1 MAGGRATGLTAQRR
15 SALGGISAYHRRV
28 VTEAARPDEQRS
40 RAGQGDDAPVAP
52 SRGRRWWIAYIPLLL
67 ALGAIAALLVY
78 ADPRK
83 IGIAFQRFNLVYIPI
98 VVALAV
104 GFYLVQGVRWWT
116 LNRALGIKF
125 PLLDTVFLTETG
137 QATALLPLG
146 ELTRALLVS
155 KAAAVN
161 LGAVV
166 ATETVQELLF
176 VFMLFALAL
185 PKALGLHLVAIAVVV
200 PMVFVVAIVAIL
212 TVERLYASVCRIIG
226 RVPFLKRLRPIVDEL
241 HRDTGVLFRH
251 ADTYRYLPLSAAQA
265 VMAVSLLWAIAQA
278 VDPGKLSWASAGFVY
293 AVTQGAAWLSFSP
306 GGLGAVEA
314 STAGL
319 LVLLG
324 VSFDIAT
331 AISVMQR
338 LADKGLNTVIGWV
351 CYLFARR
358 RYNLTGASLF
368 RFEMPRADESVLEA
382 NAT

>member
-1 MAGGRATGLTAQRR
+1 
-15 SALGGISAYHRRV
+15 V
-28 VTEAARPDEQRS
+28 VTEAARTDEQRA
-40 RAGQGDDAPVAP
+40 RAGHGGKP
-52 SRGRRWWIAYIPLLL
+52 RRKRRRWLGYLPILF
-67 ALGAIAALLVY
+67 ALVAIAALLVY

-83 IGIAFQRFNLVYIPI
+83 IGIAFERFNLAFVPI
-98 VVALAV
+98 VVILSI
-104 GFYLVQGVRWWT
+104 GFYVVQGIRWWT

-166 ATETVQELLF
+166 ASETVQELLF
-176 VFMLFALAL
+176 VFMLFVLAL
-185 PKALGLHLVAIAVVV
+185 PKAIGLHYIAIAVIV
-200 PMVFVVAIVAIL
+200 PMFFVIGIVAVL
-212 TVERLYASVCRIIG
+212 TVESLYAHVRHVVT
-226 RVPFLKRLRPIVDEL
+226 RVPIARRVLPAVDEL
-241 HRDTGVLFRH
+241 HRDTRVLFRH
-251 ADTYRYLPLSAAQA
+251 PDTYRWLPLSVGQA
-265 VMAVSLLWAIAQA
+265 VMAVTLLWAVAQA
-278 VDPGKLSWASAGFVY
+278 VAPGRLSWTDAGFVY

-319 LVLLG
+319 LVALG
-324 VSFDIAT
+324 LSFDIAA

-338 LADKGLNTVIGWV
+338 LADKGLNTLVGWI

-368 RFEMPRADESVLEA
+368 RFEMTPPKDAVARPVHQ
-382 NAT
+382 

>member
-1 MAGGRATGLTAQRR
+1 VARRRSSGLTAAAPGAPDGV
-15 SALGGISAYHRRV
+15 SVYHRSV

-40 RAGQGDDAPVAP
+40 RAGRDREAPNAEH
-52 SRGRRWWIAYIPLLL
+52 GARRWWIAYLPLLL

-83 IGIAFQRFNLVYIPI
+83 IGIAFQRFTLAYIPI
-98 VVALAV
+98 VVVLAV
-104 GFYLVQGVRWWT
+104 GFYVVQGVRWWT

-155 KAAAVN
+155 KAAAVH

-166 ATETVQELLF
+166 ASETVQELLF

-200 PMVFVVAIVAIL
+200 PLVFVVVIVAIL
-212 TVERLYASVCRIIG
+212 TVDRLYGGVRRIVG
-226 RVPFLKRLRPIVDEL
+226 RVPFLKRLRPVVDEL
-241 HRDTGVLFRH
+241 HVDTRVLFRH
-251 ADTYRYLPLSAAQA
+251 RDTYRYLPLSAAQA
-265 VMAVSLLWAIAQA
+265 VMAVSLLWAVAQA
-278 VDPGKLSWASAGFVY
+278 VDPGKLSWTSAGFVY

-319 LVLLG
+319 LVVLG
-324 VSFDIAT
+324 LSFDLAA

-338 LADKGLNTVIGWV
+338 LADKGLNTLIGWV
-351 CYLFARR
+351 CYLFARG
-358 RYNLTGASLF
+358 RYNLRGASLF
-368 RFEMPRADESVLEA
+368 RFEMPRTEEA
-382 NAT
+382 AAGPG

>member
-1 MAGGRATGLTAQRR
+1 M
-15 SALGGISAYHRRV
+15 
-28 VTEAARPDEQRS
+28 VTEAACAEEQRS
-40 RAGQGDDAPVAP
+40 PAVSPRR
-52 SRGRRWWIAYIPLLL
+52 SRRRWLGYLPLLL
-67 ALGAIAALLVY
+67 ALGAIAALLIY

-83 IGIAFQRFNLVYIPI
+83 IGIAFEHFNLAYVPI
-98 VVALAV
+98 VVILGI
-104 GFYLVQGVRWWT
+104 GFYIVQGIRWWT

-166 ATETVQELLF
+166 ASETVQELLF
-176 VFMLFALAL
+176 VFMLFVLAL
-185 PKALGLHLVAIAVVV
+185 PKAIGLHYVAIAVIV
-200 PMVFVVAIVAIL
+200 PMLFVIGIVAVL
-212 TVERLYASVCRIIG
+212 TVESLYE
-226 RVPFLKRLRPIVDEL
+226 RVRNIVEKVPVLRRVRPAVDEL
-241 HRDTGVLFRH
+241 HRDTRVLFRH
-251 ADTYRYLPLSAAQA
+251 RDTYRWLPLSVGQA
-265 VMAVSLLWAIAQA
+265 VMAVTLLWAVAQA
-278 VDPGKLSWASAGFVY
+278 VDPGKLSWTDAGFVY

-319 LVLLG
+319 LVALG
-324 VSFDIAT
+324 FSFDLAA

-338 LADKGLNTVIGWV
+338 LADKGLNTALGWV
-351 CYLFARR
+351 CFVFARR

-368 RFEMPRADESVLEA
+368 RFEMSPPKEA
-382 NAT
+382 PAPIA

>member
-1 MAGGRATGLTAQRR
+1 
-15 SALGGISAYHRRV
+15 V
-28 VTEAARPDEQRS
+28 VTEAAPRDEQSSRSGQDGETPTPPRRS
-40 RAGQGDDAPVAP
+40 R
-52 SRGRRWWIAYIPLLL
+52 RRWLAYLPLLL

-83 IGIAFQRFNLVYIPI
+83 IGIAFQRFNLAFVPL
-98 VVALAV
+98 VVVLSV
-104 GFYLVQGVRWWT
+104 GFYVIQGVRWWT
-116 LNRALGIKF
+116 LNRALGIRF

-146 ELTRALLVS
+146 ELTRALLLS

-166 ATETVQELLF
+166 ASETVQELLF

-185 PKALGLHLVAIAVVV
+185 PKAIGLHYIAIAVVV
-200 PMVFVVAIVAIL
+200 PMLFVIAIVAIL
-212 TVERLYASVCRIIG
+212 TVEKLYARVRRVVE
-226 RVPFLKRLRPIVDEL
+226 RVPLLRRIRPAVAEL
-241 HRDTGVLFRH
+241 HRDTRVLFRH
-251 ADTYRYLPLSAAQA
+251 PDTYRWLPLSVGQA
-265 VMAVSLLWAIAQA
+265 IMAVTLLWAVAQA
-278 VDPGKLSWASAGFVY
+278 VDPGRLSWVSAGFVY

-319 LVLLG
+319 LVALG
-324 VSFDIAT
+324 LSFDIAT

-338 LADKGLNTVIGWV
+338 LADKGLNTLIGWI

-358 RYNLTGASLF
+358 RYNLSGASLF
-368 RFEMPRADESVLEA
+368 RFEMPGSKEGGQPVAVRDVPA
-382 NAT
+382 

>member
-1 MAGGRATGLTAQRR
+1 
-15 SALGGISAYHRRV
+15 V

-40 RAGQGDDAPVAP
+40 RGGQDHDESDAARRP
-52 SRGRRWWIAYIPLLL
+52 RRRWVAYIPLLF

-78 ADPRK
+78 ADPHK

-98 VVALAV
+98 VVVLAV

-146 ELTRALLVS
+146 ELTRALLLS
-155 KAAAVN
+155 KAAGVH
-161 LGAVV
+161 LGTVV
-166 ATETVQELLF
+166 ASETVQELLF
-176 VFMLFALAL
+176 VFMLFVLAL
-185 PKALGLHLVAIAVVV
+185 PYALSLHLVAIAVIV
-200 PMVFVVAIVAIL
+200 PMIFVVAIVAIL
-212 TVERLYASVCRIIG
+212 TVEGLYARVRRVIG
-226 RVPFLKRLRPIVDEL
+226 RVPVLHRIRPAVDEL
-241 HRDTGVLFRH
+241 HRDARLLFRH
-251 ADTYRYLPLSAAQA
+251 PDTYRYLPLSAAQA
-265 VMAVSLLWAIAQA
+265 VMAVTLLWAVAQA
-278 VDPGKLSWASAGFVY
+278 VDPGKLSWTSAGFVY

-324 VSFDIAT
+324 ISFDVAT

-351 CYLFARR
+351 CYVFARR

-368 RFEMPRADESVLEA
+368 RFEMPQTEEA
-382 NAT
+382 VVAGPS

>member
-1 MAGGRATGLTAQRR
+1 
-15 SALGGISAYHRRV
+15 V
-28 VTEAARPDEQRS
+28 VTEAARTDEQRA
-40 RAGQGDDAPVAP
+40 RAGHGGKPRR
-52 SRGRRWWIAYIPLLL
+52 SRKRRWLGYLPILF

-83 IGIAFQRFNLVYIPI
+83 IGIAFERFNLAYVPI
-98 VVALAV
+98 VVILSI
-104 GFYLVQGVRWWT
+104 GFYVVQGIRWWT

-166 ATETVQELLF
+166 ASETVQELLF
-176 VFMLFALAL
+176 VFMLFVLAL
-185 PKALGLHLVAIAVVV
+185 PKAIGLHYVAIAVIV
-200 PMVFVVAIVAIL
+200 PMFFVIGIVAVL
-212 TVERLYASVCRIIG
+212 TLESLYARVRRIVEKVPIAR
-226 RVPFLKRLRPIVDEL
+226 RVLPAVDEL
-241 HRDTGVLFRH
+241 HRDTRVLFRH
-251 ADTYRYLPLSAAQA
+251 PDTYRWLPLSVGQA
-265 VMAVSLLWAIAQA
+265 VMAVTLLWAVAQA
-278 VDPGKLSWASAGFVY
+278 VDPGRLSWTDAGFVY

-319 LVLLG
+319 LVALG
-324 VSFDIAT
+324 LSFDIAA

-338 LADKGLNTVIGWV
+338 LADKGLNTVVGWI
-351 CYLFARR
+351 CYLVARR
-358 RYNLTGASLF
+358 RYNLTGSSLF
-368 RFEMPRADESVLEA
+368 RFEMTPPKEA
-382 NAT
+382 TQPVV

>member
-1 MAGGRATGLTAQRR
+1 MGKC
-15 SALGGISAYHRRV
+15 AYHRGV
-28 VTEAARPDEQRS
+28 VTEAAPPDEQSSPAGSHAPRPRRKS
-40 RAGQGDDAPVAP
+40 R
-52 SRGRRWWIAYIPLLL
+52 RRWVAYLPLLL

-83 IGIAFQRFNLVYIPI
+83 IGIAFERFNLAYVPL
-98 VVALAV
+98 VVVLGV
-104 GFYLVQGVRWWT
+104 GFYVVQGIRWWT

-155 KAAAVN
+155 KAASVH

-166 ATETVQELLF
+166 ASETVQELLF
-176 VFMLFALAL
+176 VFMLFVLAL
-185 PKALGLHLVAIAVVV
+185 PKAIGLHYVAIAVVV
-200 PMVFVVAIVAIL
+200 PMIFVLAIAAIL
-212 TVERLYASVCRIIG
+212 TVEGLYL
-226 RVPFLKRLRPIVDEL
+226 RVRHLVEKVPLVRRVRPAVDEL
-241 HRDTGVLFRH
+241 HVDTRFLFRH
-251 ADTYRYLPLSAAQA
+251 ADTYRWLPLSVGQA
-265 VMAVSLLWAIAQA
+265 VMAVTLLWAVAQA
-278 VDPGKLSWASAGFVY
+278 VDPGKLSWTSAGFVY

-319 LVLLG
+319 LVALG
-324 VSFDIAT
+324 LSFDLAA

-338 LADKGLNTVIGWV
+338 LADKGLNTVIGWI
-351 CYLFARR
+351 CYVFARR

-368 RFEMPRADESVLEA
+368 RFEMPAPKEAVRAGPG
-382 NAT
+382 

>member
-1 MAGGRATGLTAQRR
+1 LVQGARHTIG
-15 SALGGISAYHRRV
+15 RV
-28 VTEAARPDEQRS
+28 VTEAARPDEEHSRTGQDHGESNGARRS
-40 RAGQGDDAPVAP
+40 W
-52 SRGRRWWIAYIPLLL
+52 RRWLTYLPLLL

-78 ADPRK
+78 ADPHK
-83 IGIAFQRFNLVYIPI
+83 IGIAFQRFNLTYIPI

-104 GFYLVQGVRWWT
+104 GFYILQGVRWWT

-146 ELTRALLVS
+146 ELTRALLLS
-155 KAAAVN
+155 KAAGVG
-161 LGAVV
+161 LGRVV
-166 ATETVQELLF
+166 ASETVQELLF

-185 PKALGLHLVAIAVVV
+185 PKALGLHLIAIAVIV
-200 PMVFVVAIVAIL
+200 PMLFVIAIVSIL
-212 TVERLYASVCRIIG
+212 TVERLYGRVRRIIG
-226 RVPFLKRLRPIVDEL
+226 RVPVLKRLRPAVDEL
-241 HRDTGVLFRH
+241 HRDTRVLFRH
-251 ADTYRYLPLSAAQA
+251 RDTYRYLPLSAAQA
-265 VMAVSLLWAIAQA
+265 AMAVTLLWAVAEA
-278 VDPGKLSWASAGFVY
+278 VDPGKLSWTSAGFVY

-324 VSFDIAT
+324 ISFDVAT
-331 AISVMQR
+331 AISVIQR

-358 RYNLTGASLF
+358 RYNLSGASLF
-368 RFEMPRADESVLEA
+368 RFEMPRGEEA
-382 NAT
+382 VGLGPG

>member
-1 MAGGRATGLTAQRR
+1 
-15 SALGGISAYHRRV
+15 V
-28 VTEAARPDEQRS
+28 VTEAARPDEQRA
-40 RAGQGDDAPVAP
+40 RNGDGQGDTDVARR
-52 SRGRRWWIAYIPLLL
+52 SWRRWLSYLPVLL

-83 IGIAFQRFNLVYIPI
+83 IGIAFQRFNLVYIPL
-98 VVALAV
+98 VLVLAV
-104 GFYLVQGVRWWT
+104 GFYIVQGIRWWT

-125 PLLDTVFLTETG
+125 PLRDTVFLTETG

-146 ELTRALLVS
+146 ELTRALLLS
-155 KAAAVN
+155 KAASVH
-161 LGAVV
+161 LGTVV
-166 ATETVQELLF
+166 ASETVQELLF

-185 PKALGLHLVAIAVVV
+185 PKALSLHLIAIAVIV
-200 PMVFVVAIVAIL
+200 PMLFVIAIVAIL
-212 TVERLYASVCRIIG
+212 TVERLYARVRRIIG
-226 RVPFLKRLRPIVDEL
+226 RVPVLKRIRPAIDEL
-241 HRDTGVLFRH
+241 HRDTRVLFLH

-265 VMAVSLLWAIAQA
+265 IMAVTLLWAVAQA
-278 VDPGKLSWASAGFVY
+278 VDPGKLSWTSAGFVY

-324 VSFDIAT
+324 ISFDLAT

-338 LADKGLNTVIGWV
+338 LADKGLNTLIGWV

-368 RFEMPRADESVLEA
+368 RFEMPHAEEA
-382 NAT
+382 ATGPGAG

>member
-1 MAGGRATGLTAQRR
+1 
-15 SALGGISAYHRRV
+15 V

-40 RAGQGDDAPVAP
+40 RAGLD
-52 SRGRRWWIAYIPLLL
+52 RGESEGTHRGWRRWLAYLPLLV
-67 ALGAIAALLVY
+67 AAGAIATLLVY
-78 ADPRK
+78 ADPHK
-83 IGIAFQRFNLVYIPI
+83 IGIAFQRFNLVYIP
-98 VVALAV
+98 VVVVLAV

-146 ELTRALLVS
+146 ELTRALLLS

-166 ATETVQELLF
+166 ASETVQELLF
-176 VFMLFALAL
+176 VFMLFVLAL
-185 PKALGLHLVAIAVVV
+185 PKALSLHLVAIAVVV
-200 PMVFVVAIVAIL
+200 PMIFVVVIVAIL
-212 TVERLYASVCRIIG
+212 TVEGLYAWVRRIIG
-226 RVPFLKRLRPIVDEL
+226 RVPVLKRLRPAVDEL
-241 HRDTGVLFRH
+241 HRDTRVLFRH
-251 ADTYRYLPLSAAQA
+251 VDTYRYLPLSAAQA
-265 VMAVSLLWAIAQA
+265 VMAVSLLWAVAQA
-278 VDPGKLSWASAGFVY
+278 VDPGKLSWTSAGFVY
-293 AVTQGAAWLSFSP
+293 AVTQGAAWLSLMP

-324 VSFDIAT
+324 ISFDIAT
-331 AISVMQR
+331 AISVIQR
-338 LADKGLNTVIGWV
+338 LADKGLNTVFGWV

-368 RFEMPRADESVLEA
+368 RFEMPRAEEA
-382 NAT
+382 VAARPS